1 VKTRSSRF
9 QLDRTRPFAIPIAVP
24 DFVPIMQPDVPD
36 SLRGS
41 SGGGAAIDI
50 PIGGWKTSL
59 YALWGRNPLPTVFA
73 VVGTSGPEVRVENE
87 RVAMAAA
94 SAQGTL
100 DAIDSVIKAEAA
112 YYVRVDDRCE
122 GATEIAPGT
131 PSCFYLR
138 RVPTARAT
146 VAIERE
152 IARGL
157 AAHLQLISE
166 VTRRADVPELPAA
179 ATMLAPGLVPQHRL
193 VPIATLRLQGMWA
206 RGDFRP
212 SAFFYWSIADRDW
225 FANLDLE
232 YHLADGLALS
242 VGGFW
247 FQGYDGDPAK
257 NRFTIA
263 GSLESSSHGYLRATA
278 WF

>member
-1 VKTRSSRF
+1 
-9 QLDRTRPFAIPIAVP
+9 
-24 DFVPIMQPDVPD
+24 VPIVQPDVPD
-36 SLRGS
+36 SLRS
-41 SGGGAAIDI
+41 SGGGAAVDI
-50 PIGGWKTSL
+50 AIGTWKTSL
-59 YALWGRNPLPTVFA
+59 YALWGRNPLPTAYA
-73 VVGTSGPEVRVENE
+73 VVDPMTFASEVRVENE

-100 DAIDSVIKAEAA
+100 DAIDSLIKAEAA

-146 VAIERE
+146 VAIERQVIE
-152 IARGL
+152 GL

-166 VTRRADVPELPAA
+166 ITRGADVPELPVT
-179 ATMLAPGLVPQHRL
+179 ATMLAPGLVPQHRF

-212 SAFFYWSIADRDW
+212 SAFFYWSIADRDL
-225 FANLDLE
+225 FANVDLE
-232 YHLADGLALS
+232 YHLTDGFALS

-247 FQGYDGDPAK
+247 FEGYDDHPEQ

-263 GSLESSSHGYLRATA
+263 GSLESSSHAYLRATA